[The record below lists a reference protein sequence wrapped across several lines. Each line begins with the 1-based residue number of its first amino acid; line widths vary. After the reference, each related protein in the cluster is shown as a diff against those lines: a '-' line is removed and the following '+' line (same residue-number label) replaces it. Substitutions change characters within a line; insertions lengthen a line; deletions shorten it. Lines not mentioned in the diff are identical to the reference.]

1 MKFKTLLCSIFLT
14 GTALCSTAA
23 DIKVMSST
31 GMSSMFQQLIPAFE
45 RASGH
50 SVSITYDTSN
60 IIMRKL
66 SAGDTADLVVL
77 TAPLI
82 EQLSQQGRV
91 VAGSRVDLARS
102 GIGVAVRAGAARP
115 DISQV
120 ESFKQALLQAQSVA
134 YTATGAS
141 GMYFANL
148 SDKLGIGPQVKAKSI
163 TPAGGIVAELVA
175 QGKAELGIQ
184 MISEIKGVP
193 GTELLGP
200 LPADVQLF
208 TVFSTGLLAGS
219 QQSVPVKALTDFL
232 TTPAAIQVYQ
242 ASGMER

>member
-1 MKFKTLLCSIFLT
+1 MKLKNILASICLT
-14 GTALCSTAA
+14 GITVYCAAA

-50 SVSITYDTSN
+50 TVSVTYDTSN

-66 SAGDTADLVVL
+66 NAGETADLVVL

-91 VAGSRVDLARS
+91 VPGSRVDLARS
-102 GIGVAVRAGAARP
+102 GIGVAGRAGAARP
-115 DISQV
+115 DISTV
-120 ESFKQALLQAQSVA
+120 EAFKQALLQAHSVA
-134 YTATGAS
+134 FTATGAS
-141 GMYFANL
+141 GVYFAGIT
-148 SDKLGIGPQVKAKSI
+148 DKLGIGPQVKAKAI

-184 MISEIKGVP
+184 MISEIKGVA

-200 LPADVQLF
+200 LPTEIQLY
-208 TVFSTGLLAGS
+208 TVFSTGLLSGS
-219 QQSVPVKALTDFL
+219 PASVHVKALTDFL
-232 TTPAAIQVYQ
+232 TTPAAIQIYQ